1 MYMYIV
7 YHTYM
12 CMYTCIQLAHY
23 DEQPMDDDEPIY
35 DRLRTSE
42 NQVGNVKNKNFHFR
56 FKYFI
61 VPTPLSGSPRAN
73 VYQKQPR
80 SPKSSQ
86 RGRHDDNTGFT
97 RVRGRQGVRDHMHAQ
112 QITENIRAEER
123 ARSGEWVW
131 RCFSLLTRQI
141 SFSLSVFVSLFLSH

>member
-1 MYMYIV
+1 MYA
-7 YHTYM
+7 
-12 CMYTCIQLAHY
+12 CIQLAHY

-42 NQVGNVKNKNFHFR
+42 NQSSQVGDVKTKFSFSLLS
-56 FKYFI
+56 I
-61 VPTPLSGSPRAN
+61 LSCPLSGSPQAN
-73 VYQKQPR
+73 FYQKQPR

-97 RVRGRQGVRDHMHAQ
+97 RVRGRQGARDHMHAQ

-131 RCFSLLTRQI
+131 KCFSLLTRQI
-141 SFSLSVFVSLFLSH
+141 SFSLSVFLSLLLSH